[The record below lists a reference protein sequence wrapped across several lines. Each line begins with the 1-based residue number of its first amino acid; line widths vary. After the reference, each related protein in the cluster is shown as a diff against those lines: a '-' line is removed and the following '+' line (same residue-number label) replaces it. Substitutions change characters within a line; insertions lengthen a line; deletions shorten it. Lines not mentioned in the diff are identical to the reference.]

1 MKDEFNMAARGA
13 DAPGATAPPPTLAAG
28 SIGIDI
34 ERYKPMFKDLDVSPE
49 QMEQMILAMFTVLS
63 SVVDLAF
70 GVHPTQLAC
79 GKPAKA
85 LAESG
90 KLDSDRGR
98 IPAKAKPFD
107 DENADRLPP
116 EEPAGR

>member
-1 MKDEFNMAARGA
+1 MPSSLRTKRAA
-13 DAPGATAPPPTLAAG
+13 
-28 SIGIDI
+28 
-34 ERYKPMFKDLDVSPE
+34 E
-49 QMEQMILAMFTVLS
+49 QMEQMILAMFTVLN

-70 GVHPTQLAC
+70 GVHPNQLAC

-90 KLDSDRGR
+90 KLDSDHGK
-98 IPAKAKPFD
+98 IATKAEPLE